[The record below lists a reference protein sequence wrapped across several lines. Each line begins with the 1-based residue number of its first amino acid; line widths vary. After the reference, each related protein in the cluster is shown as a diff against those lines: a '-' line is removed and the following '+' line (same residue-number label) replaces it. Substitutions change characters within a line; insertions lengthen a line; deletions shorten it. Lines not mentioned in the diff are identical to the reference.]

1 MRAFIDRIEELQIPI
16 PDLNIQNEISN
27 TILDSKK
34 QIYQSQLKINNAKI
48 RQREIMDDIFQIDWL
63 KFICKNI
70 LTIL

>member
-1 MRAFIDRIEELQIPI
+1 MRAFIDRIEKLQIPI

-48 RQREIMDDIFQIDWL
+48 RQREIMDDIFQIE
-63 KFICKNI
+63 
-70 LTIL
+70 

>member
-1 MRAFIDRIEELQIPI
+1 MRASIDRIEKLQIPI

-48 RQREIMDDIFQIDWL
+48 RQREIMDDIFQIE
-63 KFICKNI
+63 
-70 LTIL
+70 

>member
-48 RQREIMDDIFQIDWL
+48 RQREIMDDIFQIE
-63 KFICKNI
+63 
-70 LTIL
+70 

>member
-1 MRAFIDRIEELQIPI
+1 MRASIDRIEELQIPI

-48 RQREIMDDIFQIDWL
+48 RQREIMDDIFQIE
-63 KFICKNI
+63 
-70 LTIL
+70 

>member
-1 MRAFIDRIEELQIPI
+1 MGKEYGFNRNLRAFIDRIEELQIPI

-48 RQREIMDDIFQIDWL
+48 RQREIMDDIFQIE
-63 KFICKNI
+63 
-70 LTIL
+70 